1 MSNNFKK
8 QRSSD
13 EKIDLILEESKFIT
27 QYCLAV
33 SELLNNK
40 NNTKFIYP
48 IINLIHQTIELELK
62 SLIVDNHINN
72 KTYYDLE
79 ISNEHNLE
87 NLIKHN
93 SIKKYYEDIIEIE
106 CEFTALNKC
115 IQYFYKLLGD
125 NTFQKSRYAIEKKQN
140 IISEKKPINFK
151 ELKKQWTIFSLLSVK
166 LHLIHIAYYIVND
179 IPLLVD
185 KSSDCDICK
194 ISEICEKSIISEIP
208 VSEKNSFENY
218 IKLYKQKFK
227 R

>member
-125 NTFQKSRYAIEKKQN
+125 NTFQKSQYAIEKKQN
-140 IISEKKPINFK
+140 IISEKKTN
-151 ELKKQWTIFSLLSVK
+151 K
-166 LHLIHIAYYIVND
+166 L
-179 IPLLVD
+179 
-185 KSSDCDICK
+185 
-194 ISEICEKSIISEIP
+194 
-208 VSEKNSFENY
+208 
-218 IKLYKQKFK
+218 
-227 R
+227 